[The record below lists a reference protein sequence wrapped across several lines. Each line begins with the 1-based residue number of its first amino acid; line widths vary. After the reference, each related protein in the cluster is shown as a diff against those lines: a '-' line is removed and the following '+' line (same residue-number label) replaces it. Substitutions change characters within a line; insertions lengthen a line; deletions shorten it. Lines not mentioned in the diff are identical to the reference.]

1 MLQPAR
7 ENGRC
12 QEISGQEISGQEISG
27 QEISGQEI
35 SGQEI
40 SGQETRGEETG
51 REEVGRRPNQED
63 YRDQILNFPTKH
75 YLFFTVVIFK
85 YNVRPISRYQSMR

>member
-1 MLQPAR
+1 VLWLR
-7 ENGRC
+7 NSKTETDR
-12 QEISGQEISGQEISG
+12 QEISGK
-27 QEISGQEI
+27 
-35 SGQEI
+35 
-40 SGQETRGEETG
+40 ETRGKETG